1 ELEEYFG
8 SQIPKYAILSH
19 CWGVEEVEFQH
30 INGSEWHGMCGA
42 TKIQYASSQCKK
54 EGLRYI
60 WIDTCCIDKSSSA
73 ELSEAINSMYG
84 WYEGSVVC
92 YAYLEDVGRALSTQ
106 TSYGPSNKDKTVEE
120 SRWFTRGWTLQEL
133 IAPAKVDFFDN
144 QWQYLG
150 RKEDLSPLL
159 SRITS
164 IPEDVLTK
172 PENRRDCSV
181 AKKMA
186 WAAKRQTTRI
196 EDVAYSLFGIFDVN
210 MPLLY
215 GEGRGAFTRL
225 QEEILK
231 ETDDQSLLAWGLVG
245 NRNLDR
251 PMDTGVFANSPD
263 AFLGSE
269 DVVPFPSK
277 PRRQPHSVTN
287 KGVRIELPVTRNTE
301 SGFYPRCEFAILDC
315 QIKDDFSGAI
325 GIPL

>member
-1 ELEEYFG
+1 
-8 SQIPKYAILSH
+8 
-19 CWGVEEVEFQH
+19 
-30 INGSEWHGMCGA
+30 MCGA

-92 YAYLEDVGRALSTQ
+92 YAYIEDVGRALSTQ

-144 QWQYLG
+144 QWQHLG

-172 PENRRDCSV
+172 PKNRRDCSV
-181 AKKMA
+181 AKKMT

-251 PMDTGVFANSPD
+251 PINTGVFANSPD

-277 PRRQPHSVTN
+277 PGRQPHSVTN
-287 KGVRIELPVTRNTE
+287 KGVRIELPVISGREHGFFHQLCTCHTRL
-301 SGFYPRCEFAILDC
+301 PDKR
-315 QIKDDFSGAI
+315 
-325 GIPL
+325 